1 MCAFLSHVAPHGTL
15 PACSLLEDD
24 PLSLRADQDWISEA
38 RQLVPHHG
46 DDSVPANI
54 WLFVAADMGCG
65 PAELDTFVCNFPRR
79 AARVLRELKQST
91 RRPHVLSRRLLAK
104 LYKRH
109 HCHQDTLELIVPSRS
124 AFHPA
129 AAHTARW
136 RAAAVA
142 IASTAMPQPRD
153 QMPMKRSAGDELMPL
168 TETHVNRQS
177 RLQLV

>member
-38 RQLVPHHG
+38 RQLVAHHG
-46 DDSVPANI
+46 DDRVPANI

-65 PAELDTFVCNFPRR
+65 PA
-79 AARVLRELKQST
+79 
-91 RRPHVLSRRLLAK
+91 
-104 LYKRH
+104 
-109 HCHQDTLELIVPSRS
+109 
-124 AFHPA
+124 
-129 AAHTARW
+129 
-136 RAAAVA
+136 AVA
-142 IASTAMPQPRD
+142 FASTAMPQPRN
-153 QMPMKRSAGDELMPL
+153 QMPMKKSAGDELMPL